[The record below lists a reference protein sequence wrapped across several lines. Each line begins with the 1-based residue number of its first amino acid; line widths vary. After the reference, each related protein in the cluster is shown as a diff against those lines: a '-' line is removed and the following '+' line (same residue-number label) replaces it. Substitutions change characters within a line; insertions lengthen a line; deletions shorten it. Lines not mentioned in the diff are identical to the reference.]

1 MEQAEFSN
9 QHWWVRRGEVTRG
22 PFAPERIQRYLDER
36 RITMTDTLSPD
47 NKLFKPVAEWP
58 AFSEVIDLGRSERET
73 RQAHRRAVPLARPAV
88 AEDLSVDLDAE
99 RAARHRLGDDAGMDL
114 ASKRPRT
121 SVDFGREPLS
131 GPGALAAR
139 ASAGRQSV
147 ATATRPTHGFWRG
160 LIILM
165 LSGALGYSALKLLRA
180 PPAVRT
186 VQLDATRCMQAPEA
200 GVDLARCDLSSSVLA
215 GRDLAG
221 ITLRGANLR
230 AARLDGTRLQDA
242 DLSYADLTSASL
254 VDAECAGARL
264 VGAELAGAQLARANF
279 SGADLR
285 YANLQGANLDGADFS
300 GARLGRATLPD
311 GRVCA
316 EGAGDLCRSD

>member
-36 RITMTDTLSPD
+36 RITATDALSPD
-47 NKLFKPVAEWP
+47 NQLFKPVAEWP
-58 AFSEVIDLGRSERET
+58 AFSEVIDLGRSDREK
-73 RQAHRRAVPLARPAV
+73 RQAHRRAVPLARPEPSQEA
-88 AEDLSVDLDAE
+88 AVDLDAE
-99 RAARHRLGDDAGMDL
+99 RAARHGPDGIADTDATL
-114 ASKRPRT
+114 QRPKT
-121 SVDFGREPLS
+121 SLDSRPEPLS

-139 ASAGRQSV
+139 ASAGRQAV
-147 ATATRPTHGFWRG
+147 PATTRPTHGVWRG
-160 LIILM
+160 LLVLIL
-165 LSGALGYSALKLLRA
+165 LGALGYSALNLLQTK
-180 PPAVRT
+180 PAVST
-186 VQLDATRCMQAPEA
+186 VQLDPTRCARSPEA
-200 GVDLARCDLSSSVLA
+200 GADLARCDLENSVLA

-254 VDAECAGARL
+254 VDAECVGARL

-285 YANLQGANLDGADFS
+285 YANLRGANLDGANFS

-316 EGAGDLCRSD
+316 EGVGDLCRP